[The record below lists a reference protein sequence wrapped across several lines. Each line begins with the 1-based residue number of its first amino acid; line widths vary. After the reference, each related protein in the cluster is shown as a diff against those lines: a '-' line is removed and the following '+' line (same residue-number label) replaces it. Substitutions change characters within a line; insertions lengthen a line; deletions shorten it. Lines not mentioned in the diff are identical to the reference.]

1 MIWNNPKLTDTFQQG
16 RIAVMPT
23 DTIYGLVCSALN
35 REAVEKI
42 YQLRRRAPEKP
53 CIILIGDIAELE
65 KFSIKLSRE
74 EKNKLKKYWSALSPA
89 SPNRGESLDGPGPV
103 SIILD
108 CLDDKFSYLHCGTK
122 GLAFRIPQ
130 EPDLR
135 NLLIRT
141 GPLIAP
147 SANTEGMP
155 PAKNI
160 AEARTYFGDA
170 VDLYLDGGEIISQ
183 PSKVVE
189 FCRDGSVK
197 TIRA

>member
-35 REAVEKI
+35 RESVEKI

-74 EKNKLKKYWSALSPA
+74 EKNKLKKYWT
-89 SPNRGESLDGPGPV
+89 GPV

-108 CLDDKFSYLHCGTK
+108 CLDDKFSYLHRGTK